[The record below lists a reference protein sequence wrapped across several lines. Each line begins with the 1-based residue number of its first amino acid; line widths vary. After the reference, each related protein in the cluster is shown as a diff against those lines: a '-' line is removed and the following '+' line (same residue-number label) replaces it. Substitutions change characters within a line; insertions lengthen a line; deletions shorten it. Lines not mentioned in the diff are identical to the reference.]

1 MSSLPDQII
10 HAPMPLLVLDNGD
23 MIVQQNL
30 AALALGFT
38 TGDPM
43 SAYVEGLQEPF
54 RDAVRREH
62 AATSYLLRLN
72 QREKWFT
79 IHARESEA
87 GLLLWLQDISG
98 QLALAEQVRQLKNP
112 GTKSLRKINHVV
124 VTALGFSEL
133 LEVIMADNRALS
145 ATKLKAARQYQT
157 KVLESLKQIQ
167 QLTDRRSPTGDP
179 RGKKSIL
186 VADGH
191 QALTDLITELLRI
204 EGYETT
210 GFSDAGS
217 VLKYCAVNG
226 HGIHKAVIDDCLK
239 NENGQLLVTAL
250 QKLMPDLDIVTLSS
264 DLNVANRGGI
274 RKPLDFR
281 ALLQAVED

>member
-1 MSSLPDQII
+1 
-10 HAPMPLLVLDNGD
+10 MPLLVLDNGD
-23 MIVQQNL
+23 MIVQLNL
-30 AALALGFT
+30 AALSLGFAA
-38 TGDPM
+38 GKPM
-43 SAYVEGLQEPF
+43 STYVEGLQEPF
-54 RDAVRREH
+54 QAAVRREDV
-62 AATSYLLRLN
+62 ATSYLLRLD

-87 GLLLWLQDISG
+87 GLQVWLQDLSG

-112 GTKSLRKINHVV
+112 GSKSLRQINHVV

-145 ATKLKAARQYQT
+145 TTKLKVARQYQT
-157 KVLESLKQIQ
+157 KVLKSLKQIQ
-167 QLTDRRSPTGDP
+167 QLTDRRNSTGEP
-179 RGKKSIL
+179 QGTKSIL

-204 EGYETT
+204 EGYKTT

-239 NENGQLLVTAL
+239 DENGQLLVTAL
-250 QKLMPDLDIVTLSS
+250 QKLIPGLDIVTLSA
-264 DLNVANRGGI
+264 DLNAANRGGI

-281 ALLQAVED
+281 ALLRAMED